1 MGQRMGQGAGG
12 LAPEEQTL
20 IGFQREKTPV
30 HTTKG
35 KIIGQFLIK
44 GSQFKRDSAAELQD
58 VFISAE
64 KEATEAIARD
74 KVPPYAR
81 DAVRQYFSRGSEQI
95 DKHVEE
101 QDKPDQ

>member
-1 MGQRMGQGAGG
+1 MGQQMGQGAGG
-12 LAPEEQTL
+12 LAPEQQTGV
-20 IGFQREKTPV
+20 GFQREKTPV
-30 HTTKG
+30 YTTKG

-44 GSQFKRDSAAELQD
+44 GSQFKRESVAELQD

-81 DAVRQYFSRGSEQI
+81 DAVRQYFARGSAQI
-95 DKHVEE
+95 DKQVEQ
-101 QDKPDQ
+101 QDKPDR